1 MKIRRLLCL
10 SVVLVLPQ
18 LAVAKLPMP
27 SNSFGKLEGIL
38 DFCANA
44 DPQAASKYQ
53 ERKKLVAGDA
63 SEQEVTEARK
73 TQEYND
79 GYQTI
84 SEELAKLPKE
94 QAAKACTAYLEGK

>member
-1 MKIRRLLCL
+1 MKVRRFLCL
-10 SVVLVLPQ
+10 TVVLVFPQ

-27 SNSFGKLEGIL
+27 SDSYGKMEGIL
-38 DFCANA
+38 DFCANT

-73 TQEYND
+73 TQEHSE
-79 GYQTI
+79 GYQ
-84 SEELAKLPKE
+84 
-94 QAAKACTAYLEGK
+94 